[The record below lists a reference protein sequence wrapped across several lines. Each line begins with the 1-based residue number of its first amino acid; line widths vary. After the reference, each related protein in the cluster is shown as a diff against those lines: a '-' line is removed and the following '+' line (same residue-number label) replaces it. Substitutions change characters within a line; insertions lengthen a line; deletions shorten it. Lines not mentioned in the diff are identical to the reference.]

1 MHVITHIVVCF
12 YLALLVSCASYHDA
26 VKRSQDVAACK
37 ITCQQRL
44 QQCGQVCHNDYRQ
57 CNTAAY
63 QSAVRH
69 YDHYLHEQAVKGQ
82 NVVLE
87 LKSFR
92 DPLQCLKITCECS
105 TDYLVCKQSCTG
117 KIRKRLQVIP
127 AC

>member
-1 MHVITHIVVCF
+1 MYAIARIIVCF
-12 YLALLVSCASYHDA
+12 FFVSLVSCASYEGA
-26 VKRSQDVAACK
+26 VKRSQDLASCK

-44 QQCGQVCHNDYRQ
+44 QQCSQVCHNDHRQ

-63 QSAVRH
+63 QN
-69 YDHYLHEQAVKGQ
+69 AVKQYNNYINEQDTKGEK
-82 NVVLE
+82 VVLQ

-105 TDYLVCKQSCTG
+105 ADYLVCKQSCTG
-117 KIRKRLQVIP
+117 KIRKRLQVVP